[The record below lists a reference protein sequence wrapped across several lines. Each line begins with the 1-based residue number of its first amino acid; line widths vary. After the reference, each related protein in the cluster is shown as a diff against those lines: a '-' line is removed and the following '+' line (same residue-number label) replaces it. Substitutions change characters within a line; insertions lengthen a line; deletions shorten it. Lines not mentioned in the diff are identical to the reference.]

1 VSPTSAMAQLDPER
15 VQQWLAQITKD
26 PEQCR
31 HVLQSAGLITESGE
45 LTEPYRPE
53 PEQP

>member
-1 VSPTSAMAQLDPER
+1 MAQLDPER

-31 HVLQSAGLITESGE
+31 HLLQSMGLITENGE
-45 LTEPYRPE
+45 LAEPYRPE
-53 PEQP
+53 QPSGIAG